1 MYNLSVW
8 NGFILI
14 FELIFCSVTFSS
26 CYKHHVIS
34 LLGPLK
40 ITCRTAAYS
49 AFWLADS
56 TRGGG
61 AYELGFHL
69 DLQNNLSFKSNVLQL
84 RLRGESPRAT
94 CLLLLGTLSLKCDSH
109 MCNCLLF
116 SQADEARGA
125 QKVPCEFMS
134 TSKACKIHW
143 YNVNALENKSAEH
156 SVIYTQLTGLYKS
169 VFRRVSGRSYWIINI
184 KSCVLTGQSWCGC
197 WRACIDPSS
206 SNLFAYAS
214 TNLAYLYSLHNR
226 LVEAH
231 HWRLLGMQ
239 NS

>member
-69 DLQNNLSFKSNVLQL
+69 DLRNNLSFKSNVLQL
-84 RLRGESPRAT
+84 RLWGESPKAT
-94 CLLLLGTLSLKCDSH
+94 CLPLLRDTLKSDSR

-125 QKVPCEFMS
+125 YLWMWKVPFEFMS
-134 TSKACKIHW
+134 TSKACRMHW
-143 YNVNALENKSAEH
+143 CNVNAFENKSAE
-156 SVIYTQLTGLYKS
+156 IYTHLTGSCKS
-169 VFRRVSGRSYWIINI
+169 FRRVSGRSYWTISM
-184 KSCVLTGQSWCGC
+184 KSCVLTGQFWCGSLLQ
-197 WRACIDPSS
+197 ACSDPSS
-206 SNLFAYAS
+206 DLFAYS
-214 TNLAYLYSLHNR
+214 TYVYKLGISVNT
-226 LVEAH
+226 AH
-231 HWRLLGMQ
+231 HWRLLDAK
-239 NS
+239 